1 MPFNL
6 SNIMTGLQ
14 VGGAVVGGLATV
26 SVTKSLLDEAIEIMP
41 YALVG
46 ITMIGSLIIIVKFG

>member
-1 MPFNL
+1 MPNF

-26 SVTKSLLDEAIEIMP
+26 SVTKSLLDEAIEIAP
-41 YALVG
+41 YALGG
-46 ITMIGSLIIIVKFG
+46 ITMIGCVIIIVKFG

>member
-1 MPFNL
+1 MPLNL

-26 SVTKSLLDEAIEIMP
+26 SVTKSLLDETLEIMP
-41 YALVG
+41 YALAG
-46 ITMIGSLIIIVKFG
+46 IGMLGTVIIIVKFA